1 MRRKSISPDSV
12 FGLFSCEKIL
22 ANQNSFEYLSPTRLI
37 AGPNSISKIPDLI
50 QERGLRK
57 GLVVT
62 DPGLVAAGIVDRVVY
77 LLQDAKLPFE
87 IFDRVDANP
96 PFSNVESAYRVFVK
110 GHCDFLIGLGGGSP
124 MDVAKGVGVAA
135 SHGGQVKELVGL
147 GKCRNRIPF
156 LLCTPTT
163 YGTGSE
169 VTPFAVM
176 TDEELKIKATIG
188 SPFIIPHAG
197 ILDPDLSVSLPPPI
211 AGATGMDALTHAVE
225 SCVALTSN
233 AITEGLAL
241 HAIRLIGEN
250 LQKAVSSHNDRE
262 ATERM
267 LVASTMA
274 GMAFSQTR
282 LGNVHAMSHPV
293 GAHFGVPHG
302 IANAIL
308 LTRVMAFNLMS
319 CPVKFATIAQALGE
333 PNEGLNEVE
342 AAQSS
347 LRAVEKLARDVGIPD
362 GLGKVGV
369 KSDAIPTL
377 TQDAMKSGNIPMN
390 PKKTSHEDIVELY
403 EKSM

>member
-1 MRRKSISPDSV
+1 MGVLSSR
-12 FGLFSCEKIL
+12 EKIL
-22 ANQNSFEYLSPTRLI
+22 ANLDSFEYLSPTRLI
-37 AGPNSISKIPDLI
+37 VGPNSISKIPDLI

-62 DPGLVAAGIVDRVVY
+62 DPGLAAAGIVDRVVY
-77 LLQDAKLPFE
+77 LLKDAKLPCE
-87 IFDRVDANP
+87 IFGRVEANP
-96 PFSNVESAYRVFVK
+96 PFSNVEAAYRVFVE

-135 SHGGQVKELVGL
+135 SHGGHIKELVGL

-156 LLCTPTT
+156 LLCIPTT

-169 VTPFAVM
+169 VTPFAVI
-176 TDEELKIKATIG
+176 TDKDLKLKATIG

-197 ILDPDLSVSLPPPI
+197 VLDPDLSVSLPPSI
-211 AGATGMDALTHAVE
+211 AGATGMDALTHAIE
-225 SCVALTSN
+225 SYVALTSHV
-233 AITEGLAL
+233 ITEGLAL

-250 LQKAVSSHNDRE
+250 LRKAVASHNDRE

-319 CPVKFATIAQALGE
+319 CPAKFAMIANALGE
-333 PNEGLNEVE
+333 SHEGLTTVE
-342 AAQSS
+342 AAESS
-347 LRAVEKLARDVGIPD
+347 LLAVEKLERDVDIPD

-377 TQDAMKSGNIPMN
+377 SQDAMKSGNVLIN
-390 PKKTSHEDIVELY
+390 PRKTFLEDIVDLY
-403 EKSM
+403 EKTM